1 MREIDVFAF
10 GFVAI
15 SSFCTELF
23 MLTDAGI
30 ADLRRMEIQL
40 GLFDAGI
47 RRDIS
52 RASAHWM
59 LTTD

>member
-1 MREIDVFAF
+1 MRGIDVFAF
-10 GFVAI
+10 GFVAT

-30 ADLRRMEIQL
+30 ADLRKWRSNSGYL
-40 GLFDAGI
+40 I
-47 RRDIS
+47 RGSEGYQPRI
-52 RASAHWM
+52 AHWM

>member
-30 ADLRRMEIQL
+30 ADLEGWRSNSGYLMRGSEEI
-40 GLFDAGI
+40 
-47 RRDIS
+47 
-52 RASAHWM
+52 SAAHR
-59 LTTD
+59 LTGC